1 MSMDHRDPNQIIHC
15 HSLTVTT
22 HTFLHLRLCESLPL
36 DVPTVDDD
44 STVVPKE
51 KQDETNVTDAVVD
64 DETKAE
70 ENSNNEELKEERLT
84 TVEEQEPVDEE
95 SEPITDS
102 EPVAAKALQIESDS
116 TADSSQGFVSHFYVA
131 FTFHFMWF
139 K

>member
-1 MSMDHRDPNQIIHC
+1 M
-15 HSLTVTT
+15 
-22 HTFLHLRLCESLPL
+22 
-36 DVPTVDDD
+36 PTVDDD
-44 STVVPKE
+44 STVRPKE
-51 KQDETNVTDAVVD
+51 NQDETNVTETVVD

-70 ENSNNEELKEERLT
+70 ENGKNEELTEERLA

-131 FTFHFMWF
+131 FRFHFIWF